1 MTAAASPILTGNRGD
16 YPRILCV
23 PVAANTLIESG
34 WQVEITST
42 GYVQPAGT
50 GTGMRVLGV
59 AEHTIDNRTAATG
72 GAAGAAF
79 LNVRAKVAML
89 KYDGTA
95 PKVNDVVFALDNQ
108 TVTLDSDTGANG
120 IAGIVTYVDTVAGEV
135 GVYMGPH
142 VAGLIAIGAAVSA
155 SLAVAEGDI
164 DDLEATATAVRRVPI
179 PLSAWTLNGAVMT
192 NWADGTVNGMSLTDS
207 EALCLRVNPS
217 ALALPSFATESVLP
231 ADIDLTKVLELH
243 VSACRIGAAD
253 TTVVLQGNA
262 FFQVIGAAYDADADA
277 ISVDSA
283 ALDTATKVSKELV
296 LSIPAVDLP
305 ATADASVTFTFAP
318 SAALDADD
326 MLILSTWLEYTP
338 AITAA
343 A

>member
-1 MTAAASPILTGNRGD
+1 MTAAVSQVLTGNRGD

-50 GTGMRVLGV
+50 GSGLRVLGI
-59 AEHTIDNRTAATG
+59 AEHSIDNRTAATG

-79 LNVRAKVAML
+79 LNVRAKVAVL

-120 IAGIVTYVDTVAGEV
+120 ISGIVTYVDTVAGEV

-142 VAGLIAIGAAVSA
+142 VAGLIAIGSVVAADVA
-155 SLAVAEGDI
+155 AAEGDI
-164 DDLEATATAVRRVPI
+164 DDLEATVTAVRRVPI
-179 PLSAWTLNGAVMT
+179 PLSAWTLGGAVMT
-192 NWADGTVNGMSLTDS
+192 NFADGTVNGMSLVDS
-207 EALCLRVNPS
+207 EALGIRINPS
-217 ALALPSFATESVLP
+217 ALALPSLVTSVVLP
-231 ADIDLTKVLELH
+231 SGIDLTKVLELH

-253 TTVVLQGNA
+253 TTVVLQGSA

-283 ALDTATKVSKELV
+283 ALDAATKVAKELV
-296 LSIPAVDLP
+296 LSIAAADLP
-305 ATADASVTFTFAP
+305 ASVDASVTFTMAP
-318 SAALDADD
+318 SSALDADD
-326 MLILSTWLEYTP
+326 LVILSTWLEYTP